1 MGNLQTERGAKETKA
16 TVAEEKIKAGLL
28 DDILARIDA
37 EYANY
42 KQTPVFTCQEE
53 ELAYWS
59 RQAPSDSAEPSNETD
74 TQTENKSPSSQQ
86 PGQ

>member
-1 MGNLQTERGAKETKA
+1 MNDNQPKPKA
-16 TVAEEKIKAGLL
+16 EDAIKAGLL

-59 RQAPSDSAEPSNETD
+59 RMAPTDSNETSSKS
-74 TQTENKSPSSQQ
+74 TTEKSD
-86 PGQ
+86 

>member
-1 MGNLQTERGAKETKA
+1 MTGNQPKVEDR
-16 TVAEEKIKAGLL
+16 IKAGLL

-37 EYANY
+37 EYASY

-59 RQAPSDSAEPSNETD
+59 RTAPADSNKISSASTIEKSD
-74 TQTENKSPSSQQ
+74 
-86 PGQ
+86 

>member
-1 MGNLQTERGAKETKA
+1 MTEKTQQTPNLADN
-16 TVAEEKIKAGLL
+16 IKAGLL

-59 RQAPSDSAEPSNETD
+59 RMASIDNNETSSAS
-74 TQTENKSPSSQQ
+74 TTEKSD
-86 PGQ
+86 

>member
-1 MGNLQTERGAKETKA
+1 MIDKQRKQNIEDA
-16 TVAEEKIKAGLL
+16 IKAGLL

-59 RQAPSDSAEPSNETD
+59 RIAPTDSNDTSSAPTTEKSD
-74 TQTENKSPSSQQ
+74 
-86 PGQ
+86 

>member
-1 MGNLQTERGAKETKA
+1 MTNNSSQPLDSLD
-16 TVAEEKIKAGLL
+16 EKIKSGHF

-37 EYANY
+37 AYANY

-59 RQAPSDSAEPSNETD
+59 RMTPADDENPPPQPSE
-74 TQTENKSPSSQQ
+74 Q
-86 PGQ
+86 PQP

>member
-1 MGNLQTERGAKETKA
+1 MKVPLPLKSVEND
-16 TVAEEKIKAGLL
+16 IKAGLL

-59 RQAPSDSAEPSNETD
+59 RTAPADHNETVPD
-74 TQTENKSPSSQQ
+74 SILSTGIK
-86 PGQ
+86 

>member
-1 MGNLQTERGAKETKA
+1 MTENAQQKPNLTDT
-16 TVAEEKIKAGLL
+16 IKAGLL

-59 RQAPSDSAEPSNETD
+59 RMAATDNNETSSES
-74 TQTENKSPSSQQ
+74 TTTTEKSD
-86 PGQ
+86 

>member
-1 MGNLQTERGAKETKA
+1 MTNNSRQPLDSVDK
-16 TVAEEKIKAGLL
+16 KIRSGYF

-37 EYANY
+37 AYANY

-59 RQAPSDSAEPSNETD
+59 RMTPPDTDISPHPSQE
-74 TQTENKSPSSQQ
+74 Q
-86 PGQ
+86 PEQ

>member
-1 MGNLQTERGAKETKA
+1 MTENQRKQKIEDQ
-16 TVAEEKIKAGLL
+16 IKAGRL

-53 ELAYWS
+53 ELAFWS
-59 RQAPSDSAEPSNETD
+59 RTAPIDTDETPPIYS
-74 TQTENKSPSSQQ
+74 TQQ

>member
-1 MGNLQTERGAKETKA
+1 MTEKTQQTPNLTDN
-16 TVAEEKIKAGLL
+16 IKAGLL

-59 RQAPSDSAEPSNETD
+59 RMAPIDNNET
-74 TQTENKSPSSQQ
+74 SSASTAEKPDQ
-86 PGQ
+86 

>member
-1 MGNLQTERGAKETKA
+1 MTENQWEQKL
-16 TVAEEKIKAGLL
+16 VNDLKAGRL

-53 ELAYWS
+53 ELAFWS
-59 RQAPSDSAEPSNETD
+59 RTAPVADGE
-74 TQTENKSPSSQQ
+74 SPAHISTQQ
-86 PGQ
+86 PSQ

>member
-1 MGNLQTERGAKETKA
+1 MPENQPKPKIED
-16 TVAEEKIKAGLL
+16 KIKAGLL

-59 RQAPSDSAEPSNETD
+59 RIAPTDSNDTSSAPTTEKSD
-74 TQTENKSPSSQQ
+74 
-86 PGQ
+86 

>member
-1 MGNLQTERGAKETKA
+1 MTAPQSKQNIEDR
-16 TVAEEKIKAGLL
+16 IKAGQL

-42 KQTPVFTCQEE
+42 KQTPVFACQEE

-59 RQAPSDSAEPSNETD
+59 RTARADSSETSSESTTEKSD
-74 TQTENKSPSSQQ
+74 
-86 PGQ
+86 

>member
-1 MGNLQTERGAKETKA
+1 MTNMDQQNPQIGEQ
-16 TVAEEKIKAGLL
+16 IKAGLL

-59 RQAPSDSAEPSNETD
+59 RTAPMDKTAADNAPVDSNETLPAPIN
-74 TQTENKSPSSQQ
+74 ENPDQ
-86 PGQ
+86 

>member
-1 MGNLQTERGAKETKA
+1 MNPGLNGL
-16 TVAEEKIKAGLL
+16 KIEDAVKAGQL

-59 RQAPSDSAEPSNETD
+59 RNASADSIETPSDSATNSAIE
-74 TQTENKSPSSQQ
+74 K
-86 PGQ
+86 PGR

>member
-1 MGNLQTERGAKETKA
+1 MTNNSSRPPDS
-16 TVAEEKIKAGLL
+16 VDEKIRSGYF

-37 EYANY
+37 AYANY

-59 RQAPSDSAEPSNETD
+59 RMTPAD
-74 TQTENKSPSSQQ
+74 TENPTSQPDEQ
-86 PGQ
+86 PQP

>member
-1 MGNLQTERGAKETKA
+1 MMTA
-16 TVAEEKIKAGLL
+16 TTRQSRAIGGGWMIEQPTQSQALIDSIKAGLL

-59 RQAPSDSAEPSNETD
+59 RTAPAKSGEIVPDSI
-74 TQTENKSPSSQQ
+74 TEKPAQ
-86 PGQ
+86 

>member
-1 MGNLQTERGAKETKA
+1 MIDKQRKQNIEDAIR
-16 TVAEEKIKAGLL
+16 AGLL

-59 RQAPSDSAEPSNETD
+59 RTAPTD
-74 TQTENKSPSSQQ
+74 NSKIVPESTTEKPAQ
-86 PGQ
+86 

>member
-1 MGNLQTERGAKETKA
+1 MKDFQPFDGIEDA
-16 TVAEEKIKAGLL
+16 IKAGLL

-59 RQAPSDSAEPSNETD
+59 RTAPAHSNESLPDST
-74 TQTENKSPSSQQ
+74 TEK

>member
-1 MGNLQTERGAKETKA
+1 MTENQWKQKLEDDLKTGQ
-16 TVAEEKIKAGLL
+16 L

-59 RQAPSDSAEPSNETD
+59 RTAPDDSRAILSDSTAIES
-74 TQTENKSPSSQQ
+74 
-86 PGQ
+86 GQ

>member
-1 MGNLQTERGAKETKA
+1 MNQTQTKQNIEER
-16 TVAEEKIKAGLL
+16 IKAGLL

-53 ELAYWS
+53 ELAFWS
-59 RQAPSDSAEPSNETD
+59 RTAPVADGE
-74 TQTENKSPSSQQ
+74 SPAHISTQQ
-86 PGQ
+86 PNQ

>member
-1 MGNLQTERGAKETKA
+1 MTENQRKP
-16 TVAEEKIKAGLL
+16 KIEDRIKSGQL

-59 RQAPSDSAEPSNETD
+59 RTAPADNHETVPDSTAEKPA
-74 TQTENKSPSSQQ
+74 Q
-86 PGQ
+86 